1 MLHLCQVI
9 RNIVLLSL
17 RVLPVGACCTVAW
30 WAHAAPVSGN
40 QKYSSAAKGVI
51 RELMLHR

>member
-9 RNIVLLSL
+9 RNIVLKSL